1 MNEKVEMETKRGKGQ
16 VSEQLGRVWSE
27 IKKISKQVERETRKS
42 GRVSRLRLDMH
53 RLRREKLA
61 AQSRLGQAV
70 HAAFQEHGDSIALS
84 EVGEL
89 ANGAATINILI
100 EKIIAKEAEVEQLR
114 QTGTTDDQPLET
126 SGEVA

>member
-1 MNEKVEMETKRGKGQ
+1 MNEKVEMETKREKGQ

-27 IKKISKQVERETRKS
+27 IKQISKQVERETRKS

-61 AQSRLGQAV
+61 AQSRLGQTV
-70 HAAFQEHGDSIALS
+70 HAALQEHGDSIALS
-84 EVGEL
+84 EVEEL
-89 ANGAATINILI
+89 ANSAATVNILI
-100 EKIIAKEAEVEQLR
+100 EKIITKEAEVQQLR
-114 QTGTTDDQPLET
+114 QAGPGDDQPLET